1 MIVLFLGTLMK
12 TGLPAGNPT
21 SCLSFESLEGITSYP
36 AGEGLDVTVKC
47 HTCLH
52 SKSEDKKTKGSES

>member
-1 MIVLFLGTLMK
+1 MK